1 MVSGER
7 HTLVVDFRM
16 DQTRFLS
23 CLEADCLR
31 IRKVAPGRLD
41 QRVPTCPDWTVA
53 DLIRHVAQV
62 YQHKVEIM
70 RDGKEPEVWP
80 PAGFGTADPLGLLDD
95 SYSQLSREFGSRDPG
110 EACPT
115 FYGPDQTVGFW
126 IRRMAQETVVHRID
140 AELGA
145 GAAVAPVPRDLA
157 VDGVDE
163 LLHIFMGWGFTEWPE
178 DFADALRN
186 SPGHRFL
193 IRADATADSQAVSWL
208 VRTGAGQL
216 TVEGGPGTVAGA
228 TGVHDVSVT
237 GSPAAVL
244 RWAWNREAAG
254 KGGEVIINGD
264 SDAVTELRACL
275 FEATQ

>member
-1 MVSGER
+1 
-7 HTLVVDFRM
+7 M
-16 DQTRFLS
+16 DPTRLLS
-23 CLEADCLR
+23 CLEADCRR
-31 IRKVAPGRLD
+31 IREVAPGRLD
-41 QRVPTCPDWTVA
+41 ERVPSCPDWTVA

-70 RDGKEPEVWP
+70 RHGREPAGWP
-80 PAGFGTADPLGLLDD
+80 PAAFATADPLGLLDD
-95 SYSQLSREFGSRDPG
+95 SYSALSREFGSRDPG
-110 EACPT
+110 DACPT

-145 GAAVAPVPRDLA
+145 GAAVAPVPGDLA

-178 DFADALRN
+178 DFAGALRN
-186 SPGHRFL
+186 SPGHEFL
-193 IRADATADSQAVSWL
+193 IRADATADSQASSWL

-216 TVEGGPGTVAGA
+216 TVEGGPGAAAGA
-228 TGVHDVSVT
+228 TGGHDVSVS

-254 KGGEVIINGD
+254 NGSEAAVNGD
-264 SDAVTELRACL
+264 AAALTELRACL
-275 FEATQ
+275 VEATQ

>member
-1 MVSGER
+1 
-7 HTLVVDFRM
+7 M

-23 CLEADCLR
+23 CLEADYQR
-31 IRKVAPGRLD
+31 IRAVAPERLD
-41 QRVPTCPDWTVA
+41 QRVPTCPGWTVA

-70 RDGKEPEVWP
+70 RQGKEPEVWP

-95 SYSQLSREFGSRDPG
+95 SYSELSREFGSRDPG

-126 IRRMAQETVVHRID
+126 SRRMAQETVVHRID
-140 AELGA
+140 VELGA
-145 GAAVAPVPRDLA
+145 GAAVAPVPGDLA

-178 DFADALRN
+178 DFADALLN
-186 SPGHRFL
+186 SPGHGCL

-216 TVEGGPGTVAGA
+216 TVEGGPGAVAGV
-228 TGVHDVSVT
+228 TSLHDVSVV

-244 RWAWNREAAG
+244 RWAWNREAP
-254 KGGEVIINGD
+254 GEDSPVTITGD
-264 SDAVTELRACL
+264 LGAVTELRACL